1 MMRVM
6 MMIIK
11 MMRVMMMIRY
21 RWSTWSRVTLVTPRA
36 ETARRRQRAARQGD
50 YSAHDESTIG
60 FLSRSVSSNFLLM
73 TPIFLPQCLPNIHS
87 WDQGVSGVDFVLY
100 VSSVVTSQCLE
111 AVGES

>member
-11 MMRVMMMIRY
+11 MMMIRY

-36 ETARRRQRAARQGD
+36 GTARRRQRVARQGD
-50 YSAHDESTIG
+50 YSAHDESTNG